1 MKKALFISVFFVLLV
16 LLCGCKSEKQQIEII
31 IPAGSEKSFVF
42 SDEVFAATKDKIIVT
57 AGAGFD
63 NTSVTLKTEK
73 VSEENAYEPIYLS
86 HEEPVMIKVEKDG
99 WFVKTLLSAH
109 DSVTGKVSQ
118 PISMGGST
126 FSRAFNKGC
135 AFGPEVD
142 GHDSKIHDANENV
155 SKEHLIKCYQI
166 YKLALKKLLTE

>member
-1 MKKALFISVFFVLLV
+1 MKKALFISLFFVILV

-31 IPAGSEKSFVF
+31 IPAGSEESFVF

-99 WFVKTLLSAH
+99 WFKIGVCIQNPSEYDIA
-109 DSVTGKVSQ
+109 VSLYLEN
-118 PISMGGST
+118 IEIKSKGG
-126 FSRAFNKGC
+126 
-135 AFGPEVD
+135 E
-142 GHDSKIHDANENV
+142 
-155 SKEHLIKCYQI
+155 
-166 YKLALKKLLTE
+166 